1 MYFLGGRRPVSLPT
15 TTTTKLPAEAPA
27 VTNGI
32 KLHCNQIKIEEP
44 NKNIK
49 LKHTF
54 TAITRNEKK
63 PTIKKENNNRNFNKN
78 FIVQVNLHT

>member
-49 LKHTF
+49 PKHWF
-54 TAITRNEKK
+54 IPYIYSNNEKREK
-63 PTIKKENNNRNFNKN
+63 A
-78 FIVQVNLHT
+78 HH